1 MSDNARYVGA
11 VVLEVD
17 GVEFEAM
24 DFQYN
29 HNTGRRPLK
38 TMNSTGRLK
47 GYAKGV
53 AEYNLNFTVP
63 VLIEDGDSGDAMA
76 MEWKKIN
83 KGKLTYWPL
92 ERPNSRRTLQDMF
105 VMEANFSTSA
115 EGEGTIAIVAA
126 ALGEISE

>member
-1 MSDNARYVGA
+1 MSKDARYVGA
-11 VVLEVD
+11 VVLEID

-38 TMNSTGRLK
+38 TMNSSGRLK

-63 VLIEDGDSGDAMA
+63 VLIEGNDSGDALA
-76 MEWKKIN
+76 MEWKKIS

-92 ERPNSRRTLQDMF
+92 ERPEARTTLQDMF

-126 ALGEISE
+126 ALGEINE

>member
-11 VVLEVD
+11 VVLEID

-38 TMNSTGRLK
+38 TMNSTGTLK

-63 VLIEDGDSGDAMA
+63 VLIEGDDSGDAMA
-76 MEWKKIN
+76 MAWKDIN

-92 ERPNSRRTLQDMF
+92 GRPEARTTLRDMF
-105 VMEANFSTSA
+105 VMEANFSTAA
-115 EGEGTIAIVAA
+115 EGDGTIAIVAA
-126 ALGEISE
+126 ALGEIRE

>member
-1 MSDNARYVGA
+1 MGNRARYVGA

-29 HNTGRRPLK
+29 HNTGRKPLK
-38 TMNSTGRLK
+38 TMNSTGKLR

-53 AEYNLNFTVP
+53 AEYNLSFTVP
-63 VLIEDGDSGDAMA
+63 MLVNDEAEGQDAA
-76 MEWKKIN
+76 IYWKDIN
-83 KGKLTYWPL
+83 NGKLTYWPL
-92 ERPNSRRTLQDMF
+92 ERPDRRTTLQKMF

-115 EGEGTIAIVAA
+115 EGEGTISVTAA
-126 ALGEISE
+126 ALGEIRE